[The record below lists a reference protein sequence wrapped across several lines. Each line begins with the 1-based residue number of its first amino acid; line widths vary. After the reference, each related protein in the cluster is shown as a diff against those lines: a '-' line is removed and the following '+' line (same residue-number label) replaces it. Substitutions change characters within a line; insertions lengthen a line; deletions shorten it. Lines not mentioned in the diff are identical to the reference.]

1 MFRITV
7 IVILA
12 LSVFGCFKLRGS
24 LVIPDY
30 LRVIC
35 IVPNDPY
42 EPFQRELRYRLA
54 KNKVQVLSSPKPG
67 VTVLE
72 LAKPE
77 IGAQAL
83 AYSSSDQVQR
93 YTLNYTVNYNL
104 ITAGTEQIRAKSS
117 ITRSREISQT
127 NNLLLTNESEE
138 RLVQKELLA
147 ETVTELL
154 RQITTVRPHNK
165 ESVADSSTNVDNP
178 C

>member
-1 MFRITV
+1 MFRITA
-7 IVILA
+7 IIILA
-12 LSVFGCFKLRGS
+12 LSLFGCFKLRGS

-30 LRVIC
+30 LQVIC

-54 KNKVQVLSSPKPG
+54 KNKVKVVNSRSPNI
-67 VTVLE
+67 TVLE
-72 LAKPE
+72 ITKPE
-77 IGAQAL
+77 VGAQPL

-93 YTLNYTVNYNL
+93 YRLNYTISYVL
-104 ITAGTEQIRAKSS
+104 TIAGTNQIHEKGS

-154 RQITTVRPHNK
+154 RQITTVRPRNK
-165 ESVADSSTNVDNP
+165 ESVAGSSTNAENP